1 MNATKHFKIILHG
14 CKFGSK
20 TALLDCAALAGR
32 RSRCTGKALVFS
44 AGESGAIV
52 RAAIQTVGF
61 KAMRVNDEPTAA
73 VTIEHHQSGL
83 LRLGQLDAG
92 AAQGFF
98 DAHVI
103 ALDQPAAMRVDV
115 GLGPGHSTGLTEL
128 TYPGHGVSSL
138 GHHGLGKVACEY
150 AVLTKPN
157 QVVSVPALRLLDV
170 KLGCVGV
177 LLQRFVQADILVID
191 TDSRPSVDI
200 GLGPRDVSVAVITN
214 AVPGEHLCLCQV
226 GDIS

>member
-1 MNATKHFKIILHG
+1 M
-14 CKFGSK
+14 
-20 TALLDCAALAGR
+20 
-32 RSRCTGKALVFS
+32 FS
-44 AGESGAIV
+44 AGRSGAIV
-52 RAAIQTVGF
+52 SAAIQTVVF
-61 KAMRVNDEPTAA
+61 KALRVTDEPTAA
-73 VTIEHHQSGL
+73 VTIEHHRSGL

-170 KLGCVGV
+170 KIRCVGV
-177 LLQRFVQADILVID
+177 LLQRLAQGDILAID
-191 TDSRPSVDI
+191 TDSRPGVDV
-200 GLGPRDVSVAVITN
+200 GLGPRDVGVSVIASAVT
-214 AVPGEHLCLCQV
+214 GEHLGFGQV
-226 GDIS
+226 GDVPGATKAPERQPVADVGMTAAVL